1 MNTPTS
7 LNQRKDS
14 TMESLVEAMLEQIG
28 EDPKRE
34 GLLKTPQRV
43 TETLADL
50 TNGYQRSLEET
61 VNGAI
66 FHEDASEMVLV
77 KDIEFYSLCEHHMLP
92 FFGKIHIGYVPDGR
106 IVGLSKL
113 PRIVEMFARRLQV
126 QERMTLQIAEAIE
139 SILSPLGVGVVCEAS
154 HLCMMMRGVAKQSS
168 SATSSAMLG
177 IFRSDART
185 RSEFLSLIR

>member
-1 MNTPTS
+1 MNSHTS
-7 LNQRKDS
+7 TEQESKS
-14 TMESLVEAMLEQIG
+14 TMESLVEALLEQIG

-43 TETLADL
+43 ATSMADL
-50 TNGYQRSLEET
+50 TQGYHLSLEET

-66 FHEDASEMVLV
+66 FHENASEMVLV
-77 KDIEFYSLCEHHMLP
+77 KDIEFYSLCEHHLLP
-92 FFGKIHIGYVPDGR
+92 FFGKIHIGYIPDGQ

-126 QERMTLQIAEAIE
+126 QERMTLQIAEALE
-139 SILSPLGVGVVCEAS
+139 EILSPLGVGVVCEAS

-177 IFRSDART
+177 SFRSDART

>member
-1 MNTPTS
+1 
-7 LNQRKDS
+7 
-14 TMESLVEAMLEQIG
+14 MESLVEAMLEQIG